1 MLEFDAAQLNVLLYS
16 FFLPFFRIASFF
28 MAMPIIGTRL
38 VAVRIRLGLAL
49 AFTAV
54 LVPVLPASP
63 VLDPLNLHTYILVA
77 HQIIIGSALGFA
89 LHIMFQVFAVGG
101 QLIANQMGLGFASM
115 SDPANGVSVVVLGQF
130 YMMMTTLMFL
140 AMDGHLIMLNILAR
154 SFQVLPLGESA
165 LTQLRLSDI
174 PLAGGWMFS
183 SALLMALPAVTS
195 LLVVNL
201 SFGIM
206 TKAAPQLN
214 IFAIGFPFTM
224 TLGLL
229 ITWLSLSGFLGQ
241 FELIA
246 DYALNFISQL
256 LSPEVPRG

>member
-1 MLEFDAAQLNVLLYS
+1 MLDVSLIQIEQWVSAFM
-16 FFLPFFRIASFF
+16 LPLFRVASFL

-38 VAVRIRLGLAL
+38 VPVRIRLGLAL
-49 AFTAV
+49 LITAL
-54 LVPVLPASP
+54 LVPILPKPEVMSGLDFNTYLVIAQQVL
-63 VLDPLNLHTYILVA
+63 
-77 HQIIIGSALGFA
+77 IGSALGFT
-89 LHIMFQVFAVGG
+89 LHVMFQVFAVGG

-115 SDPANGVSVVVLGQF
+115 TDPSNGVSIVVLGQF

-140 AMDGHLIMLNILAR
+140 AMDGHLIMLNIITQ
-154 SFQVLPLGESA
+154 SFYVMPVDVVNLGA
-165 LTQLRLSDI
+165 IKFIDI
-174 PLAGGWMFS
+174 ALAGTWMFS
-183 SALLMALPAVTS
+183 GALLMSLPAVTS

-246 DYALNFISQL
+246 DYALSLIGQL
-256 LSPEVPRG
+256 LEVPHG